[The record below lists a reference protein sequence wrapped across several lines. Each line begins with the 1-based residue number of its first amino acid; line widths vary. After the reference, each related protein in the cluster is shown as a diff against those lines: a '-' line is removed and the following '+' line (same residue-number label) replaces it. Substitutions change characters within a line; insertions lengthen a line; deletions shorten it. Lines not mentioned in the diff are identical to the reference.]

1 MHGNLVHTA
10 AARRKQGQRWLERQP
25 REHICTERARQH
37 ERHADAEDMPQ
48 LRDIFLAEFVADN
61 RCNAH

>member
-1 MHGNLVHTA
+1 ME
-10 AARRKQGQRWLERQP
+10 QREYIV
-25 REHICTERARQH
+25 EAEGAGQH